1 MAQEVL
7 DKKPPATVTTY
18 SEPDLVDEIR
28 QYEIRHRAYE
38 LYEERGCKDSHAVD
52 DWLRAEEELFE
63 EAAKSE
69 AAGKVAA

>member
-28 QYEIRHRAYE
+28 HRAYE
-38 LYEERGCKDSHAVD
+38 LYAERGCKDGHAMD

-69 AAGKVAA
+69 VAGKVAA